1 MRKNEW
7 GAMMTVGRVLL
18 SAVVCVVFSTDLN
31 AAPAESPNDRRL
43 AALEKL
49 VRDDSPRVRLEALRA
64 LAKIPSAKSA
74 ELALSV
80 LDKPMDPFLDYAL
93 WLTIND
99 LADPWIAAIKSGEW
113 KVEGH
118 EKQLEFGLKGIE
130 PEKASMVL
138 GELLRNKPLARDGA
152 GAWIELIGRA
162 GGAKELQRLFD
173 QVLANGFDEPAAVR
187 AFAALNEASR
197 LRKVRPSSG
206 LEKVGKLFDNPSEKI
221 RTEALRL
228 AGTWKDLKQ
237 YFPQLVTVAGA
248 AETPSSLRQ
257 IAMDSLRE
265 IGGPG
270 AIAGLLP
277 LCGAERP
284 LEIRQKAVLALAALD
299 LRQAMP
305 LAAAVLAATPN
316 ENDALDLWHSLLNV
330 KGAAASLARAL
341 PASGFPATPAKA
353 GLRVAREGGR
363 NEPELVLAL
372 TRSAGLED
380 AEVTLTAAEIQQ
392 IASSVAAQGDAAR
405 GEKVFRRPELGCVTC
420 HAIGG
425 VGGKVGPDL
434 TSIGASAPV
443 DYLVESLFYPN
454 RKIKEGYHAL
464 MLETQDGQELSG
476 VLMREDNERLVIRD
490 VSNREVALAKNNVKN
505 RTMGGSLM
513 PSGLIDNLASQER
526 IDLFRF
532 LTELGKPGPY
542 DASKGGVARS
552 WRVLPALH
560 TSEQFGLDKIVG
572 GDLNGGDWQTVYSLV
587 DGRLMREDIQSI
599 MKQNKYAGLVG
610 IFLGA
615 KFQVAT
621 GGAAHFK
628 LSHSPGASVWI
639 DGKPINA
646 NAEFNAQLAG
656 GAHTVMLR
664 LEPTKLPEHLRLE
677 SGDATFLT
685 D

>member
-1 MRKNEW
+1 MSVQR
-7 GAMMTVGRVLL
+7 AFRFALLSVLL
-18 SAVVCVVFSTDLN
+18 AAGFNAVS
-31 AAPAESPNDRRL
+31 AESPNDQKLNAL
-43 AALEKL
+43 AKL

-80 LDKPMDPFLDYAL
+80 LEQPMDPFLDYAL

-99 LADPWIAAIKSGEW
+99 LADPWIAAIQSGRW

-118 EKQLEFGLKGIE
+118 ENQLEFGLKAIE
-130 PEKASMVL
+130 PEKASAVL
-138 GELLRNKPLARDGA
+138 GQLLQNKPLARDGA

-162 GGAKELQRLFD
+162 GGANELQRLFD
-173 QVLANGFDEPAAVR
+173 QVLTNGFDEPAAVR

-197 LRKVRPSSG
+197 LRNARPPSG
-206 LEKVGKLFDNPSEKI
+206 LENVGKLFDNPSEKI
-221 RTEALRL
+221 RAGALRL

-237 YFPQLVTVAGA
+237 YFPQLVAVAGA
-248 AETPSSLRQ
+248 ANTPPALRQ
-257 IAMDSLRE
+257 IALDSLRE

-270 AIAGLLP
+270 ATAGLLP

-284 LEIRQKAVLALAALD
+284 LEIRQKAVQASAALD
-299 LRQAMP
+299 LRQATP
-305 LAAAVLAATPN
+305 LAVAILAATSN
-316 ENDALDLWHSLLNV
+316 ENDALELWRALLNV
-330 KGAAASLARAL
+330 KGAAVSLARAL
-341 PASGFPATPAKA
+341 PASGFPAPPAKA

-380 AEVTLTAAEIQQ
+380 AELTLTPAEIQQ
-392 IASSVAAQGDAAR
+392 IASSVATQGDPAR
-405 GEKVFRRPELGCVTC
+405 GEQVFRRPELGCVTC

-454 RKIKEGYHAL
+454 RKIKEGYHAV

-476 VLMREDNERLVIRD
+476 VLVQENNEQLVIRD
-490 VSNREVALAKNNVKN
+490 VSNREVAVAKNSVKN
-505 RTMGGSLM
+505 RTTGGSLM
-513 PSGLIDNLASQER
+513 PSGLIDNLDGEER
-526 IDLFRF
+526 IHLFRF
-532 LTELGKPGPY
+532 LSELGKPGAY

-552 WRVLPALH
+552 WRVLPAFH
-560 TSEQFGLDKIVG
+560 TSEQFGLEKIVS
-572 GDLNGGDWQTVYSLV
+572 GDLNGGDWQTAYSLV
-587 DGRLMREDIQSI
+587 DGRLMREDVQNTI
-599 MKQNKYAGLVG
+599 KQNRYAGLVG

-615 KFQVAT
+615 KFQVPT
-621 GGAAHFK
+621 GGAVHFK
-628 LSHSPGASVWI
+628 LSDAPGASVWI

-646 NAEFNAQLAG
+646 SPEFNAQLAG
-656 GAHTVMLR
+656 GAHAIILR
-664 LEPTKLPEHLRLE
+664 LEPAKLPAHVRLE

-685 D
+685 N